1 MSRVAVIGSG
11 YVGLTTG
18 VCLAYLG
25 HDVTCA
31 DIDEDKVASLN
42 RGEVTILEQG
52 LERLLADGLR
62 RDRLRFVV
70 GAVSAVAGAEF
81 VLLCVPTPQGPDGAA
96 DLSFIAAACHEIRSL
111 LPPGCV
117 VISKSTVPDRLG
129 RRHRQD
135 DRSGGHLRGV
145 EPGVPSR
152 GPRHT

>member
-70 GAVSAVAGAEF
+70 GAASAVAGAEF

-96 DLSFIAAACHEIRSL
+96 DLSFIAARVSRDQVAAAA
-111 LPPGCV
+111 GM
-117 VISKSTVPDRLG
+117 
-129 RRHRQD
+129 RRHQQV
-135 DRSGGHLRGV
+135 DRARSAR
-145 EPGVPSR
+145 PSS
-152 GPRHT
+152 